1 MSPIRK
7 LKKVKETATEVVA
20 KGAAALSPNEPEN
33 NTPSIPEGGVPK
45 ITNETITEHREQVLS
60 GARKYIYPL
69 AHSKRRIVLVTIAIV
84 VAALMSLS
92 VYCGLAL
99 YRYYQYNAFLYRV
112 TQLVPAPIARIGHTY
127 VAYENYLFN
136 LRQYIHYY
144 QTQQNQ
150 DFNNPT
156 DKEQLLQFRKQALN
170 SVIDQAYIKILAQRN
185 NISVGSR
192 EVNQRTQLLRDQNRI
207 GSSDKVFTDVLR
219 DYYGWSISDFKR
231 SLKDQILAERVT
243 AALDKPAN
251 ERANSAL
258 GLLKKGADF
267 TDLAKKLS
275 EDKASRPNGGSYG
288 FAIDKNNPNVAPQ
301 VIEVLFGIKPG
312 QVSGIIPAG
321 TTLEIVKLNTKSGS
335 SVTAQHIS
343 FSLKSISTYV
353 NDLKAKEPPRLYV
366 HF

>member
-1 MSPIRK
+1 MTPIRR
-7 LKKVKETATEVVA
+7 LKKVKETATGVVA
-20 KGAAALSPNEPEN
+20 KGAAALSPNEPESN
-33 NTPSIPEGGVPK
+33 APSIPEGGVPK

-69 AHSKRRIVLVTIAIV
+69 AHSKRRIVFVTIAIV
-84 VAALMSLS
+84 IAALGGLS

-127 VAYENYLFN
+127 IAYENYLFD
-136 LRQYIHYY
+136 LRQYVHYY

-170 SVIDQAYIKILAQRN
+170 SVVDQAYIKILAERN
-185 NISVGSR
+185 NISVSSK

-231 SLKDQILAERVT
+231 SLKEQILAEKVA
-243 AALDKPAN
+243 AALDTTAAAKAN
-251 ERANSAL
+251 TAL
-258 GLLKKGADF
+258 AQLKKGTDF
-267 TDLAKKLS
+267 TELAKKVS
-275 EDKASRPNGGSYG
+275 QDKASRPNGGNYG
-288 FAIDKNNPNVAPQ
+288 FGIDKNNPNVAPQ
-301 VIEVLFGIKPG
+301 VIEALFSMKVG
-312 QVSGIIPAG
+312 QVSGVIPTAG
-321 TTLEIVKLNTKSGS
+321 SLEIVKLNGKTSS

-343 FSLKSISTYV
+343 FNLTNISVYV
-353 NDLKAKEPPRLYV
+353 NQLKVKEPPRLYV
-366 HF
+366 HL